1 MYKKEKEYFM
11 GLDNGICIK
20 RNEYSNKIKI
30 LSKYAES
37 YDTQKI
43 YDFEICYWRKCW
55 NVRRD
60 IFQVINAEEDSM
72 YRFNLD
78 IYDIKEILKVLKSY
92 NEKNWEYGGY
102 GSIWEWSEHKNV
114 NRKHI
119 KNLKVLIK
127 LMKKYPELEVYFY
140 DSY

>member
-1 MYKKEKEYFM
+1 M

-30 LSKYAES
+30 LSKYEES
-37 YDTQKI
+37 YDTRKI
-43 YDFEICYWRKCW
+43 YDFDICYWRKCW

-72 YRFNLD
+72 YHFNLD

-92 NEKNWEYGGY
+92 NEKNN
-102 GSIWEWSEHKNV
+102 K
-114 NRKHI
+114 
-119 KNLKVLIK
+119 
-127 LMKKYPELEVYFY
+127 
-140 DSY
+140 